1 MLIFPTAIM
10 MMEDEDDR
18 AFMEKLYLDH
28 RYLLFKIAYDLVKDY
43 QVAEDM
49 VSEACVSLIA
59 NIDTLRKLNNCKTR
73 AYIVTTVRNASLDYV
88 RKVSR
93 QSKKSFL
100 SGEEQDFNI
109 QEQAQVDDEI
119 IRQADISS
127 IRFALGKVKNSE
139 RELLEMKYFDL
150 MTDAE
155 IAQKLH
161 ISHNSVRYYLTK
173 ARRSLRRILEG
184 EGFI

>member
-28 RYLLFKIAYDLVKDY
+28 RYLLFKIAYAIVQDY

-59 NIDTLRKLNNCKTR
+59 NIDTLRKLNNCKAR

-88 RKVSR
+88 RKRADKSGTEPHQSR
-93 QSKKSFL
+93 SM
-100 SGEEQDFNI
+100 
-109 QEQAQVDDEI
+109 
-119 IRQADISS
+119 R
-127 IRFALGKVKNSE
+127 
-139 RELLEMKYFDL
+139 
-150 MTDAE
+150 
-155 IAQKLH
+155 
-161 ISHNSVRYYLTK
+161 
-173 ARRSLRRILEG
+173 
-184 EGFI
+184 